1 MRIQSATFLSISGLQ
16 DMTVRFGGGA
26 PTEAGDVTLVTGPPA
41 SGKTRLLEA
50 LVAAKEVL
58 APYGQPVAGWK
69 WIRPGDRNAKIEL
82 TLSLDDT
89 ERNLGGAEAVTH
101 AEALFA
107 PKSCGREA
115 DEGLLAVLERYEHEP
130 ACGKVDYL
138 PAARTLPPLGVG
150 QGTSAFEQRIWRLS
164 REARK
169 FAFVPRFLAELAH
182 RPDVGARFGEAL
194 GAMCP
199 TLAYAGPTGSD
210 SLSCFK
216 SRGEGPLTVGELST
230 SEQDAVVTAA
240 TLLMVG
246 HQRSIVFVDRPEAA
260 VHEAGMAA
268 WLGAV
273 RSLIGDSQLIVA
285 SNSPALRAAV
295 GPSNVVELGAVRA

>member
-1 MRIQSATFLSISGLQ
+1 MRIKAATFLSISGVP
-16 DMTVRFGGGA
+16 DTTVRFGDGA
-26 PTEAGDVTLVTGPPA
+26 PSEAGDVTLVTGPPA

-69 WIRPGDRNAKIEL
+69 WIRAGDRNAKIEL
-82 TLSLDDT
+82 TFSLDET
-89 ERNLGGAEAVTH
+89 ERNLGGADAETR

-115 DEGLLAVLERYEHEP
+115 DEGLIVVLERYEHD
-130 ACGKVDYL
+130 ATSGKVDYL
-138 PAARTLPPLGVG
+138 PAARALPPLSVG

-169 FAFVPRFLAELAH
+169 FAFVPRFLAEIAH
-182 RPDVGARFGEAL
+182 KPDVGARFAAAVA
-194 GAMCP
+194 AMCP
-199 TLAYAGPTGSD
+199 TLVYAGPTDSD

-240 TLLMVG
+240 SLLLVG
-246 HQRSIVFVDRPEAA
+246 HQRSIVLIDRPESA
-260 VHEAGMAA
+260 VHEAGMSA
-268 WLGAV
+268 WLAAV
-273 RSLIGDSQLIVA
+273 RALIGESQLIVA

-295 GPSNVVELGAVRA
+295 GPSNVVELGLVRA